1 MTRIERE
8 DLLRICRLRERVAK
22 AEAVSVAAQRR
33 AEFEAQLA
41 AEYHFDAD
49 EVWRAAAEE
58 AKLATQQANER
69 ISARCQELGIP
80 RRFQP
85 SLSEPYWFDRGE
97 NAVAKRRAELR
108 QVANTKIDQ
117 LLKDAKLAIE
127 RASVEIQTK
136 LVAEGLKSAEA
147 KAFLESMPTP
157 AELLP
162 AVSVDE
168 VQKQLGPGYE
178 L

>member
-1 MTRIERE
+1 MTRTERE
-8 DLLRICRLRERVAK
+8 DLLRICRMRERVAK
-22 AEAVSVAAQRR
+22 AEAVALAAQRK
-33 AEFEAQLA
+33 AEFEAQIA
-41 AEYHFDAD
+41 AVYGFDTE
-49 EVWRAAAEE
+49 EVRRAAREE
-58 AKLATQQANER
+58 AKLATEQANLR
-69 ISARCQELGIP
+69 IAARCQELGIP

-85 SLSEPYWFDRGE
+85 LLHEPSWYARGE
-97 NAVAKRRAELR
+97 NATAERRAELR
-108 QVANTKIDQ
+108 RVANTKLDQ

-136 LVAEGLKSAEA
+136 LVAEGLESAAA
-147 KAFLESMPTP
+147 KAFLESMPTA

-168 VQKQLGPGYE
+168 VQRQLGPGEE